1 MDKTSHNLI
10 KCHSGGI
17 LLQSKTIAENK
28 KDSLARLEALA
39 GRASGMTFPLTFVKV
54 NNPNF
59 IALVIFIGA
68 IFLSGCDQTQFPAN
82 HLFRATSRPVT
93 ASPLVVD
100 FNRDGKLEVA
110 IGATDG
116 FFYLLDDSLHNLAG
130 WTPLRIKNFKHEGR
144 KRLEYA
150 KGGFYSSPAAWDCD
164 HDGYPEIFVAH
175 ENAVLCGWR
184 FQPEGNTIEPTLNLP
199 ITLDG
204 LIWSSPT
211 IVADSLLAI
220 GGFEKMFLFD
230 RQGKPAPG
238 WPQPIKGWTEA
249 TAAWCDDVLAIATL
263 VPGETSRGY
272 LYAWHLNGALYPNFP
287 INLKMDSNSSPALA
301 DLDKDGRVEVI
312 VGDDAGFLHV
322 FTIDGSEL
330 PGFPRLAGDRIE
342 SSPAVVD
349 LDGDNVLDIIVGA
362 ADGYVYVWNAVGDV
376 RLGWPVA
383 TGDEVLSSPAVA
395 DIDGDGQLNVIV
407 GSRNRRLY
415 VFSADGSITPGF
427 PIDCGDKI
435 FSSPW
440 VGDLDG
446 DGRTD
451 IVLGANNG
459 IHRICNIGKLGETPW
474 PMFRRDA
481 AHSGALGN
489 FDSRRSTQR

>member
-1 MDKTSHNLI
+1 VSKKFRNL
-10 KCHSGGI
+10 
-17 LLQSKTIAENK
+17 LLSNK
-28 KDSLARLEALA
+28 NWGLRS
-39 GRASGMTFPLTFVKV
+39 V
-54 NNPNF
+54 
-59 IALVIFIGA
+59 ALVCVIS
-68 IFLSGCDQTQFPAN
+68 LSGCDQTQFPAN
-82 HLFRATSRPVT
+82 HLFRAASKPVA

-100 FNRDGKLEVA
+100 CNRDGKLDIA

-116 FFYLLDDSLHNLAG
+116 YFYLLDDSLRDLSG
-130 WTPLRIKNFKHEGR
+130 WPPLRVKNFSQEEG

-164 HDGYPEIFVAH
+164 RDGYPEIFAAH
-175 ENAVLCGWR
+175 ENATLCGWR
-184 FQPEGNTIEPTLNLP
+184 FLSEGNAIEPLLNFP
-199 ITLDG
+199 IMLGG

-220 GGFEKMFLFD
+220 GGFEKMFVFD
-230 RQGKPAPG
+230 RQGNPAPG
-238 WPQPIKGWTEA
+238 WPQPINGWTEA
-249 TAAWCDDVLAIATL
+249 TAAGYDDVLTIVTL

-287 INLKMDSNSSPALA
+287 INLKMDANSSPALA
-301 DLDKDGRVEVI
+301 DLDSDGRVEII

-322 FTIDGSEL
+322 FTLDGSEL

-383 TGDEVLSSPAVA
+383 TGDEVGASPSVA

-415 VFSADGSITPGF
+415 AFSPDGSSTPGF
-427 PIDCGDKI
+427 PIGCGDKI

-451 IVLGANNG
+451 IVVGANNG
-459 IHRICNIGKLGETPW
+459 IHRICNIGKLGAAPW
-474 PMFRRDA
+474 PMFRRDT
-481 AHSGALGN
+481 AHTGAVMKL
-489 FDSRRSTQR
+489 DADQSTQR

>member
-1 MDKTSHNLI
+1 MKICKKT
-10 KCHSGGI
+10 
-17 LLQSKTIAENK
+17 K
-28 KDSLARLEALA
+28 KNYAKPRSRKDTAKKNPACVSFA
-39 GRASGMTFPLTFVKV
+39 FPLLCVFACA
-54 NNPNF
+54 F
-59 IALVIFIGA
+59 SFGLLLI
-68 IFLSGCDQTQFPAN
+68 SGCDQAQFPAN
-82 HLFRATSRPVT
+82 HLFRTTSKPVA

-100 FNRDGKLEVA
+100 FNRDGKLDIA
-110 IGATDG
+110 LGATDG
-116 FFYLLDDSLHNLAG
+116 YFYLLDDSLRDLSG
-130 WTPLRIKNFKHEGR
+130 WPPLRVKNFDTDEA
-144 KRLEYA
+144 KRLEYT
-150 KGGFYSSPAAWDCD
+150 KGGFYSSPAAWDHD
-164 HDGYPEIFVAH
+164 GDGYPEIFAAH
-175 ENAVLCGWR
+175 ENASLCGWR
-184 FQPEGNTIEPTLNLP
+184 FKLRDNAIESILNFP
-199 ITLDG
+199 IMLGG

-220 GGFEKMFLFD
+220 GGFEKMFVFD
-230 RQGKPAPG
+230 RQGKPVLG
-238 WPQPIKGWTEA
+238 WPEPVNGWTEA

-272 LYAWHLNGALYPNFP
+272 LYAWHLNGVLYPNFP
-287 INLKMDSNSSPALA
+287 INLKMDSNSSPVLA
-301 DLDKDGRVEVI
+301 DLDNDNRAEII

-322 FTIDGSEL
+322 FTLDGSEL

-376 RLGWPVA
+376 RLSWPVA
-383 TGDEVLSSPAVA
+383 TGGEVGASPSVV

-407 GSRNRRLY
+407 GSRNRQLY
-415 VFSADGSITPGF
+415 AFSPDGSVTPGF

-451 IVLGANNG
+451 IVVGANNG
-459 IHRICNIGKLGETPW
+459 IHRICNIGKLGEAPW
-474 PMFRRDA
+474 PMFRRDVG
-481 AHSGALGN
+481 HTGAVGN
-489 FDSRRSTQR
+489 FDSRLSTQR